1 MGESGQAAA
10 QRGGGP
16 RAATARLRRP
26 AVVGISVLTLALVLA
41 ACSSSPNSSTGTTP
55 TTTGGAPPP
64 EGTAPGVT
72 ANSVTVGQIDDLT
85 IPVPGLFLGAKQGT
99 EAYFD
104 YINSMGGVNGRKIHL
119 DAQDSMFTGGTIA
132 SETATISQHDFAMVG
147 GFSLLDSSEKTII
160 DLEHMPD
167 VSFSLSSS
175 MVVDPN
181 VYESLPNPAND
192 YPLGFFKYL
201 KKKYPSAVKH
211 VGILWEDATAST
223 QSSET
228 AFEDAIKSVG
238 FKVIYDRGAG
248 PFETSFL
255 SDILAMKSKGVQLFY
270 TLELPDNYASTIAE
284 EMQQQNFHPMNI
296 EGDAYSS
303 QLIKLGGSAVNGMYI
318 VQSYALYLG
327 QDASSVP
334 AVALFDKWMRKV
346 NSEPRLRDR
355 VRLRVDIGPVV
366 RPGPKGSGAGTDASA
381 GLIEALDKITSFNTG
396 GLAPPSNPAQNVPT
410 NCFLLAQVQKG
421 KIVRVAP
428 SPPSGFDCSSSG
440 YLAVPGWTPEVRPAP
455 TS

>member
-1 MGESGQAAA
+1 VDESGQLVA

-16 RAATARLRRP
+16 RAVATRLRRP
-26 AVVGISVLTLALVLA
+26 GVVGLCVLTLSLLLA
-41 ACSSSPNSSTGTTP
+41 ACSSSPNSSTGTTA
-55 TTTGGAPPP
+55 TTSGGAPPP
-64 EGTAPGVT
+64 SGTAPGVT
-72 ANSVTVGQIDDLT
+72 SRAVTVGQIDDLT
-85 IPVPGLFLGAKQGT
+85 IPIPGLFLGAKQGT

-104 YINSMGGVNGRKIHL
+104 YINSMGGVDGRKINL
-119 DAQDSMFTGGTIA
+119 DAEDSMFTGGTIA
-132 SETATISQHDFAMVG
+132 SETATMAQHDFAMVG

-160 DLEHMPD
+160 DLERMPD
-167 VSFSLSSS
+167 VSFSLSTS
-175 MVVDPN
+175 MIVDPN
-181 VYESLPNPAND
+181 VYSSLPNPAND
-192 YPLGFFKYL
+192 YPLGFFRYL
-201 KKKYPSAVKH
+201 KKKYPSAVRH

-223 QSSET
+223 QSSES
-228 AFEDAIKSVG
+228 AFEGAMKAAG
-238 FKVIYDRGAG
+238 FKIIYDRGAG

-255 SDILAMKSKGVQLFY
+255 SDILAMKAKGVQLFY
-270 TLELPDNYASTIAE
+270 TLELPDNFAATVAE

-346 NSEPRLRDR
+346 NPNPDFEIESVYGWTSAELFVQALKAAGPEPTR
-355 VRLRVDIGPVV
+355 
-366 RPGPKGSGAGTDASA
+366 A
-381 GLIEALDKITSFNTG
+381 GLIEALDKITNFNTG
-396 GLAPPSNPAQNVPT
+396 GLAPPSNPGQNVPT

-428 SPPSGFDCSSSG
+428 SPKSGFDCSSG
-440 YLAVPGWTPEVRPAP
+440 GFLPAPGFTPEVRPAP

>member
-1 MGESGQAAA
+1 M
-10 QRGGGP
+10 
-16 RAATARLRRP
+16 
-26 AVVGISVLTLALVLA
+26 TLALVLA
-41 ACSSSPNSSTGTTP
+41 ACSSSPSSSTGTTA
-55 TTTGGAPPP
+55 TTSGGAPPP
-64 EGTAPGVT
+64 SGTAPGVT
-72 ANSVTVGQIDDLT
+72 STSVTVGQIDDLT
-85 IPVPGLFLGAKQGT
+85 IPIPGLFLGAKQGT

-132 SETATISQHDFAMVG
+132 SEAATMSQHDFAMVG

-160 DLEHMPD
+160 DLERMPD

-175 MVVDPN
+175 MIVDPN
-181 VYESLPNPAND
+181 VYSSLPNPGND
-192 YPLGFFKYL
+192 YPLGFFRYL

-228 AFEDAIKSVG
+228 AFENAMKAAG
-238 FKVIYDRGAG
+238 FKIIYDRGAG

-270 TLELPDNYASTIAE
+270 TLELPDNFAATVAE

-346 NSEPRLRDR
+346 NPNPDFEIESVYGWTSAELF
-355 VRLRVDIGPVV
+355 VQALKAAGPDPT
-366 RPGPKGSGAGTDASA
+366 RA
-381 GLIEALDKITSFNTG
+381 GLIESLDKITSFSTG

-421 KIVRVAP
+421 KVVRVAP
-428 SPPSGFDCSSSG
+428 SPSSGFDCSSGG
-440 YLAVPGWTPEVRPAP
+440 YNPVPGWTPEVRPAP